1 MLQPYLN
8 FYMIK
13 PLLIVV
19 TGRPASGK
27 TTLSRILSAEIKC
40 PLLSRDEFKEG
51 YINTI
56 VGFIRHT

>member
-1 MLQPYLN
+1 
-8 FYMIK
+8 MIK